1 MLTGAPPPST
11 GAGRQVRVTVLL
23 VDDFVDALEV
33 WDLFLS
39 AAGFTVA
46 TATDGAAGLSKA
58 RALRPD
64 AIVMD
69 LQMPGLSGADVA
81 RALRA
86 DETTRHI
93 PLIAAT
99 GHARG
104 HDDDARA
111 AGFDSVVVK
120 PCDPDALVAEIR
132 RLVTLPAPG
141 RA

>member
-1 MLTGAPPPST
+1 M
-11 GAGRQVRVTVLL
+11 VTVLL

-33 WDLFLS
+33 WTLFLS

-46 TATDGAAGLSKA
+46 TAANGLAGLQQA
-58 RALRPD
+58 RTLRPD
-64 AIVMD
+64 AIVLD
-69 LQMPGLSGADVA
+69 LQMPGLSGPDLA

-86 DETTRHI
+86 DEATRHI

-99 GHARG
+99 GYTRG
-104 HDDDARA
+104 HEAEARA
-111 AGFDSVVVK
+111 AGVDSIVHK

-132 RLVTLPAPG
+132 RLVSARPAMSATATPD